1 MMPARAGCAAAR
13 FFQRIARFTQP
24 LTDRPFGSLG
34 AMLNR
39 LARLYRGVLNGF
51 ASFLYWTLILGSHRE
66 RYAE

>member
-1 MMPARAGCAAAR
+1 MMPVRAGCAVAR
-13 FFQRIARFTQP
+13 FSQRIARFTQP

>member
-1 MMPARAGCAAAR
+1 MPVRAGCAVAR
-13 FFQRIARFTQP
+13 FFQRIARFPQP
-24 LTDRPFGSLG
+24 LTNRPFGSLN

-39 LARLYRGVLNGF
+39 LARLYRGFLNGF